1 MARQEL
7 VTTSETPGPMRLLP
21 SPRPVEPLSADDNM
35 GWFREALLVLSER
48 RRLIVGVLGLSALA
62 LIAYA
67 VLVPGKRVFEARA
80 QMLVEPETSPLDYGR
95 PAATSDPEGSYYET
109 QYRILH
115 SRALVRLTLAT
126 LASKDG
132 KPPDIENT
140 KAVEA
145 IPTAAVDAF
154 LKTLSIAHI
163 PNSRLV
169 EVRVQS
175 LDAAY
180 AARAANAH
188 AQAYIKQSIDFTL
201 ATSRQASRWLAGEI
215 EDERARLERGAGELN
230 RQRSRDGSIEER
242 QSMVSQRLS
251 ELNASL
257 LRARAQRVA
266 KETVFQQVD
275 AAQKAGASPRDLA
288 THVPTS
294 IVQQLSIDLTAQQRR
309 EAELSAIYGERH
321 PERIKAKEAVNFAE
335 QRLDNEVTNAIEAMR
350 REVQAARADE
360 NRLARALEDQTAE
373 SAAISRKAGDYE
385 SLKRDVGN
393 DRSLLEKLQQRAREL
408 RLSND
413 YELSNVKII
422 DPAEVPRLPLP
433 DTKWRNLA
441 LGGAGSVAFAFL
453 LAFGVHYLDER
464 LRTPE
469 DIKAH
474 LGLPYLGMVPK
485 IPPRVIEPGTSGAS
499 LIKRVGMP
507 LPFKEAMRDLRTH
520 ILCTPS
526 GRAAKILLVT
536 STNSEEGKTLV
547 ATNLA
552 TGMAQVGNSVLLIDL
567 DLRRPS
573 VHRSFDLPVQ
583 PGLSELLAGATR
595 GRDPIRPTE
604 IRGLSVLPAGKPLTN
619 PGDLIGS
626 MAFKQLMETLSK
638 RFDRI
643 VIDSPPVMA
652 VTDASLIAHEDVGV
666 LFVVSA
672 DRTGRRPAQAALD
685 RLEAVGARFIGVVLN
700 RVDLQQTGSP
710 YYLRYDD
717 TYGDGSYEDGPLPAD
732 TPTTTT
738 STTSTESRA

>member
-7 VTTSETPGPMRLLP
+7 VTRSDAAGPMRLLP
-21 SPRPVEPLSADDNM
+21 SPQSVDPASREDNM
-35 GWFREALLVLSER
+35 GWFRDALLVLAER
-48 RRLIVGVLGLSALA
+48 RRLILGVIALGALG

-67 VLVPGKRVFEARA
+67 VLVPTKRIFEARA

-132 KPPDIENT
+132 KPPGVEDT
-140 KAVEA
+140 KAIDA
-145 IPTAAVDAF
+145 IPTSAVDAF

-175 LDAAY
+175 RDAQF

-188 AQAYIKQSIDFTL
+188 AQAYIKQSVDFSL
-201 ATSRQASRWLAGEI
+201 AASRQASRWLAGEI

-230 RQRSRDGSIEER
+230 RQRERDGSIEER
-242 QSMVSQRLS
+242 QTMVSQRLS

-266 KETVFQQVD
+266 KESVFQQID
-275 AAQKAGASPRDLA
+275 AAQKEGASPRDLA
-288 THVPTS
+288 AHVPTA
-294 IVQQLSIDLTAQQRR
+294 IVQQLSIDLTTQQRR
-309 EAELSAIYGERH
+309 EAELAAVYGERH
-321 PERIKAKEAVNFAE
+321 PERIKAKEAVAFAE
-335 QRLDNEVTNAIEAMR
+335 QRLDTEVTNAIEAMR

-360 NRLARALEDQTAE
+360 ARLARALQDQTAE
-373 SAAISRKAGDYE
+373 SSSISRKAGDYE

-413 YELSNVKII
+413 YELSNMKII
-422 DPAEVPRLPLP
+422 DPAEVPRVPLP

-441 LGGAGSVAFAFL
+441 IGGAGSIAFAFM

-464 LRTPE
+464 LRSPE
-469 DIKAH
+469 DIKTH

-485 IPPRVIEPGTSGAS
+485 IPPRAVEPGTSGVGM
-499 LIKRVGMP
+499 IKRVGMP

-520 ILCTPS
+520 VLCTPS

-583 PGLSELLAGATR
+583 PGLSELLSGSGR
-595 GRDPIRPTE
+595 GRDPISATE
-604 IRGLSVLPAGKPLTN
+604 IRGLSVLPAGRPLTN

-626 MAFKQLMETLSK
+626 TAFKQLMQTLSK

-652 VTDASLIAHEDVGV
+652 VTDASLIAHEEVGV

-685 RLEAVGARFIGVVLN
+685 RLEAVGARFVGVVLN
-700 RVDLQQTGSP
+700 RVDLKQTDSP

-717 TYGDGSYEDGPLPAD
+717 TYGDGTYEDGP
-732 TPTTTT
+732 PTH
-738 STTSTESRA
+738 TESRA